1 MLKKREIQDLF
12 RPLIGQKAWGGKV
25 GWGSFVTIEFG
36 ARHLED
42 RHFHGDWHL
51 WLYQCDWELR
61 SGERL
66 LAHSESKKGI
76 MQLAINNL
84 NEAQLTDFSFD
95 ARQMTSTLT
104 FGRQLH
110 LACKPYPDATPDE
123 ECWMLFMPNQ
133 KVASL
138 RSSGLELVTARAPSH
153 ANQLG
158 KQPQPERER
167 PKHERRMSLE

>member
-12 RPLIGQKAWGGKV
+12 RPLIGQKAWGGKI
-25 GWGSFVTIEFG
+25 GWGSFLTIEFG

-42 RHFHGDWHL
+42 HRFHGDWHL

-61 SGERL
+61 SGRRL
-66 LAHSESKKGI
+66 LAHSESKKRI

-84 NEAQLTDFSFD
+84 NDAQLTNFSFD
-95 ARQMTSTLT
+95 ARQMLSTLT

-110 LACKPYPDATPDE
+110 LTCKPYPDATPDE

-133 KVASL
+133 QVASL
-138 RSSGLELVTARAPSH
+138 RSCGLEMQPARAPSR
-153 ANQLG
+153 ANQPG
-158 KQPQPERER
+158 KELEPER
-167 PKHERRMSLE
+167 PKHERRMELEQ